1 MPCWD
6 ESTMNAVRIEMDAGR
21 SHELRGE
28 FEAAEIAYRKILDQS
43 SNFAEGWY
51 RLGMV
56 CLNQKKLSEAI
67 VHFERARSLNHKTA
81 DTWNL
86 QGICLVWLNRTVEAE
101 IAFRHAVKDAPRF
114 ADAHF
119 NHGKSLFELRRLD
132 DAEASL
138 LMTLQLSPI
147 NIPAMEF
154 LSAIYRQMQ
163 RPLQAIECLERIL
176 QIQPTHLPALVSRS
190 KIQAEIGQPLEAE
203 KGYRM
208 ALLLDP
214 NVPDAYIGLGVLLA
228 GHRHYLEACELF
240 RQAISIAPHSAQSH
254 SNLGNA
260 QRELGQV
267 ELAEASLKKAI
278 ELDPDYV
285 SAHHNL
291 GKLYSD
297 LGELKQAAEHY
308 RKAMS
313 LEPDNASSQVGLGSV
328 FALQGD
334 FDQAEDCFQQ
344 ALKVDPKMAQAHF
357 NLSLIHLV
365 RGNLHEG
372 FREYEYRWQ
381 TSRFSPIS
389 LPQPMWNGDTMPGK
403 TLLIQCEQG
412 LGDTLQFCRYVHL
425 VKQRVGRVVFQ
436 AQRSI
441 VPLLRNCHGFD
452 GLIAEGEE
460 PPNFDFQ
467 SPLLSLPRI
476 MGTTLNTLPVNVPY
490 LSADPVRVD
499 KWEKILG
506 PKVGI
511 RIGIAWRGNPS
522 HQCDKER
529 SIPLAAFQSLAEIE
543 GVTLVSLQKAQG
555 SDEVLAMRDRFA
567 LVDFGCELDS
577 HGGAFLDTAAIM
589 KNLDL
594 VVTVDSAPAH
604 LAGALGVPVWL
615 VLSFVADWRWL
626 LDRQDSPWYP
636 TMRLFRQS
644 TAGDWQDVF
653 CRLADQLKAS
663 FRTHIQARL

>member
-1 MPCWD
+1 
-6 ESTMNAVRIEMDAGR
+6 
-21 SHELRGE
+21 
-28 FEAAEIAYRKILDQS
+28 
-43 SNFAEGWY
+43 
-51 RLGMV
+51 
-56 CLNQKKLSEAI
+56 
-67 VHFERARSLNHKTA
+67 
-81 DTWNL
+81 
-86 QGICLVWLNRTVEAE
+86 
-101 IAFRHAVKDAPRF
+101 
-114 ADAHF
+114 
-119 NHGKSLFELRRLD
+119 
-132 DAEASL
+132 
-138 LMTLQLSPI
+138 
-147 NIPAMEF
+147 
-154 LSAIYRQMQ
+154 
-163 RPLQAIECLERIL
+163 
-176 QIQPTHLPALVSRS
+176 
-190 KIQAEIGQPLEAE
+190 
-203 KGYRM
+203 M

-214 NVPDAYIGLGVLLA
+214 SAPDAYIGLGVLLA
-228 GHRHYLEACELF
+228 GHRHYLKACELF

-334 FDQAEDCFQQ
+334 IDQAEDCFQQ

-403 TLLIQCEQG
+403 TLLIHCEQG
-412 LGDTLQFCRYVHL
+412 LGDTLQFCRYIRL

-436 AQRSI
+436 AQRSL

-615 VLSFVADWRWL
+615 VLSLVADWRWL